1 MMFIYNKDTQL
12 NLIEYGIEIPLLGK
26 RGRLVF
32 EYIKKNFKNN
42 QIIQQDIINCSKENL
57 LLAHSPEFIESILS
71 DPTLDLLKTFELIAE
86 DGSYNR
92 YNPSLAINTL
102 DHLVQRILKQIGGT
116 ILTCE
121 HALKSNFAF
130 HIGGGLHHAMTDTGR
145 GFCLV
150 NDIVIAARFMQKK
163 YNLNNILVIDVD
175 AHKGDGTAQIT
186 KTDNSITT
194 FSIHMKDNWPM
205 DTGIPDDPWFIP
217 SDVDI
222 PVTNDDNYIK
232 KLELGLKKLKDFPT
246 PDLCIVV
253 QGSDPYEHDELESSN
268 QINLT
273 LEKMLERDKL
283 VYNHLKDR
291 LIPQAYVMSGG
302 YGLKAHEPY
311 IEFLKFL
318 KVTS

>member
-1 MMFIYNKDTQL
+1 MFIYNPNTQINLKD
-12 NLIEYGIEIPLLGK
+12 YGIDIPLLGK
-26 RGRLVF
+26 RGSQVYSF
-32 EYIKKNFKNN
+32 IQTNFHPELIYNLPLR
-42 QIIQQDIINCSKENL
+42 DVTEEDL
-57 LLAHSPEFIESILS
+57 LLCHSKKYVNRLLTN
-71 DPTLDLLKTFELIAE
+71 PTNDLLKTFELI
-86 DGSYNR
+86 DTNGDYNR
-92 YNPSLAINTL
+92 YNPKNVTAPIDEL
-102 DHLVQRILKQIGGT
+102 LKKIFKQATGT
-116 ILTCE
+116 IKTCE
-121 HALKSNFAF
+121 YALNSGFAF

-163 YNLNNILVIDVD
+163 YGLKNILVIDVD

-186 KTDNSITT
+186 KTDDSITT

-205 DTGIPDDPWFIP
+205 DTGYPDDPWFIP

-222 PVTNDDNYIK
+222 PVTNEDNYIK
-232 KLELGLKKLKDFPT
+232 KLELGLKKLKDFPA

-273 LEKMLERDKL
+273 LKQMLERDKL

-318 KVTS
+318 KVTF